1 MEDCRNRRFSF
12 VYTWF
17 LLHAYIIYIITN
29 FALVITKNIHI

>member
-12 VYTWF
+12 VYTGF
-17 LLHAYIIYIITN
+17 LLYAYISHIITN

>member
-12 VYTWF
+12 VYTGF
-17 LLHAYIIYIITN
+17 LLHAYISYIITN